1 MTTPEVYTGHA
12 LYRSMLQVGEGLV
25 DNEHARPELR
35 LALLCD
41 HAPQQFAK
49 LVAAAVA
56 ETGFFPRIFT
66 GDYGTTSLLAFDAGS
81 ELYAFRPQAAVY
93 STAVQKYRDRYFGC
107 AGAAERERLAQTY
120 LDEILAVADA
130 LNRAG
135 VLVVLNTFPL
145 PVERMFGNFGLMT
158 AQSLYGS
165 VVEFNALLVKA
176 VAARPDCVVNDLM
189 YLSAQL
195 GAPQFLDERLWHASK
210 YPCSNAVLPAVARGV
225 ARLVAARKGRIT
237 KVLVL
242 DLDNTLWG
250 GVIGDDGLEGIGLG
264 GDAYGEAFQQF
275 QRYILSLRD
284 RGYVLAVCS
293 KNNEPVV
300 LDAFRN
306 HPEMV
311 IRETDISV
319 MVANWNDKASNIEY
333 IARVLNLGLDS
344 IVFIDDSPFER
355 SLVREALPQVAV
367 PEMPEDVADYCSA
380 LEASGLFEAVGFTD
394 EDAARNAKYRE
405 EAVRTSEQ
413 LRFGNIDDYL
423 ASLDMRS
430 DCGPVRP
437 DDLPRVVQLFQ
448 RSNQFNLRTQ
458 RLSRTAIQ
466 ELVGTGQVT
475 VAARLRDK
483 FGDYGL
489 ISAIACDTVGNDLRI
504 VELVMSCRVLK
515 RGMEE
520 FLMNYLFDQC
530 RQRGLVGIRGQ
541 YIRTAKNDMVSEFY
555 ARFGFACLSVDGGGS
570 EWYLAAEDY
579 RPRPTQI
586 EWSAA

>member
-1 MTTPEVYTGHA
+1 MTAAELHTGHA
-12 LYRSMLQVGEGLV
+12 LYRSMLRDGEGLV
-25 DNEHARPELR
+25 DNERAGPELR
-35 LALLCD
+35 MALLCD
-41 HAPQQFAK
+41 HAPQQYAK
-49 LVAAAVA
+49 LVAAAVF
-56 ETGFFPRIFT
+56 ETGFFPRLFT
-66 GDYGTTSLLAFDAGS
+66 GDYGATSLLAFDPGS
-81 ELYAFRPQAAVY
+81 ELYAFRPEVAVY
-93 STAVQKYRDRYFGC
+93 STAVQKYRDRFFGC

-120 LDEILAVADA
+120 LEEILAVSDA

-135 VLVVLNTFPL
+135 VVVVLNSFPL
-145 PVERMFGNFGLMT
+145 PVERMFGNFSLMT

-165 VVEFNALLVKA
+165 VVEFNALLAKA
-176 VAARPDCVVNDLM
+176 VASRPDCVVNDLM

-195 GAPQFLDERLWHASK
+195 GAAQFLDERLWHASK
-210 YPCSNAVLPAVARGV
+210 YPCSNAVLPAVARGA

-275 QRYILSLRD
+275 QRYILALRD

-344 IVFIDDSPFER
+344 MVFVDDSPFER
-355 SLVREALPQVAV
+355 SLVRAALPQVAV

-380 LEASGLFEAVGFTD
+380 LEASGLFEAVGFTA
-394 EDAARNAKYRE
+394 EDAARNAKYCE

-413 LRFGNIDDYL
+413 LRFGNIGDYL

-430 DCGPVRP
+430 HCGPVRP
-437 DDLPRVVQLFQ
+437 DDLPGVVQLFQ

-458 RLSRTAIQ
+458 RLSRTAMESLIDS
-466 ELVGTGQVT
+466 GQMT
-475 VAARLRDK
+475 VAARLRDR

-489 ISAIACDTVGNDLRI
+489 ISAIACDTIGSDLQI

-515 RGMEE
+515 RGVEE
-520 FLMNYLFDQC
+520 FLMNYLFEQC
-530 RQRGLVGIRGQ
+530 RRRGLAGIRGQ
-541 YIRTAKNDMVSEFY
+541 YIRSSKNDMVSEFY
-555 ARFGFACLSVDGGGS
+555 ARFGFARVSVDQGQS
-570 EWYLAAEDY
+570 EWYLAAKEY
-579 RPRPTQI
+579 RPRPTHI
-586 EWSAA
+586 EGIAA